1 MTHPSEKVEQR
12 PAGIGFPI
20 GHPECRRDQMHWLL
34 ELATAVATKRFSVKE
49 RSQNLRYAAVGS
61 GKSGRYGI
69 DCRGRRFVVDES
81 PTKFGCNVPGGGV
94 AGGND
99 RQYIIQILPAVH
111 ALARRD
117 RLAKDEFLSAVVKPG
132 LELGFSVLK
141 KPAAYPPATQAAG
154 NLHHVVLRLTAVDA
168 KRV

>member
-12 PAGIGFPI
+12 PAGIGFRI
-20 GHPECRRDQMHWLL
+20 GHPECRRDQVHWLL

-61 GKSGRYGI
+61 GKSGRNGI

-81 PTKFGCNVPGGGV
+81 PTKFGCNVPGGGGV
-94 AGGND
+94 GGND
-99 RQYIIQILPAVH
+99 TQNIVQILPAVH
-111 ALARRD
+111 ALARWD

-132 LELGFSVLK
+132 LELDFSVLK
-141 KPAAYPPATQAAG
+141 QPSAYPPATQAAG
-154 NLHHVVLRLTAVDA
+154 NLHHVVLRVTAVDA